1 MVTITCLTTPPQW
14 DGFSPA
20 GRAARALPTP
30 LCYHATYRG
39 IAVIARL
46 LAGGYSVTVPGY
58 AGARLVALTDPELVL
73 AGRLDVQPIDT
84 RPIWQIVA
92 DPATYEGTYG
102 RDMIRG
108 R

>member
-39 IAVIARL
+39 IAVTARL
-46 LAGGYSVTVPGY
+46 LAGGYSITVAGY
-58 AGARLVALTDPELVL
+58 AGSRLVAGNDPDLVVV
-73 AGRLDVQPIDT
+73 GRLDVQPTDT
-84 RPIWQIVA
+84 RPLWQQVCDHDGA
-92 DPATYEGTYG
+92 QNNG
-102 RDMIRG
+102 RF
-108 R
+108 